1 MPCLDMPL
9 SELRNYRG
17 VNPKPTD
24 FDHYWDAALL
34 ELHSVTPNL
43 TITKADFSSPI
54 VDCFDCWFTGVRGAR
69 IYAKHLRPKHYSGKL
84 PALLQFHGYG
94 GNCGDWQSKI
104 GYAAS
109 GFAVFA
115 MDVRGQSGKST
126 DPGNVIG
133 NTQRGHIIRGL
144 MDQDP
149 QNLFYRHVF
158 LDTAEL
164 ARLVIGLD
172 FIDPEQVYTQG
183 GSQGG
188 ALALACAALEPRIK
202 RVAAHFPFLS
212 DYKRVWDMDLDI
224 DCYIELREH
233 FRFFDPRHERE
244 EETFSKLGYIDVH
257 HLAPRIQAQVL
268 MFSGLMD
275 NICPPST
282 HFAVYNNLM
291 SSKNI
296 VIYPDFGHEYLPDSD
311 DMVYEFLTKGN
322 G

>member
-9 SELRNYRG
+9 NELRNYRG

-24 FDHYWDAALL
+24 FVHYWDAALM

-126 DPGNVIG
+126 DPRNVIG

-158 LDTAEL
+158 LDAAEL
-164 ARLVIGLD
+164 ARLVMELD
-172 FIDPEQVYTQG
+172 FIDSERVYTQG

-202 RVAAHFPFLS
+202 RVAAHFPGGS
-212 DYKRVWDMDLDI
+212 DYKRVWDMDLDV
-224 DCYIELREH
+224 DCYIELREY
-233 FRFFDPRHERE
+233 FRFYDPRHEQE
-244 EETFSKLGYIDVH
+244 YEIFNKLGYIDVH

-282 HFAVYNNLM
+282 HFAVYNNLLC
-291 SSKNI
+291 SKNI

>member
-9 SELRNYRG
+9 SELQTYHG
-17 VNPKPTD
+17 TNPRPED
-24 FDHYWDAALL
+24 FDDYWETALQ
-34 ELHSVTPNL
+34 EMRAVIPDL

-54 VDCFDCWFTGVRGAR
+54 VDCFDCYFTGAKGAR
-69 IYAKHLRPKHYSGKL
+69 VYAKHLRPKQFSGKL
-84 PALLQFHGYG
+84 PAILQFHGYG
-94 GNCGDWQSKI
+94 LNCGDWQSKI

-126 DPGNVIG
+126 DPGGVAG

-144 MDQDP
+144 NEENP
-149 QNLFYRHVF
+149 QNLFYRNVF

-164 ARLVIGLD
+164 ARLVFEMD
-172 FIDPEQVYTQG
+172 FIDPERVYTQG

-188 ALALACAALEPRIK
+188 ALSLACAALEPRIK

-212 DYKRVWDMDLDI
+212 DYKRVWDMDLDV
-224 DCYIELREH
+224 DCYIELREY
-233 FRFFDPRHERE
+233 FRFFDPRHEQEDAVFQR
-244 EETFSKLGYIDVH
+244 LGYIDLQ
-257 HLAPRIQAQVL
+257 HLAPRIKAEVL

-282 HFAVYNNLM
+282 HFAVYNHLDCP
-291 SSKNI
+291 KKH
-296 VIYPDFGHEYLPDSD
+296 VIYPDFGHEYLPDSE

-322 G
+322 